1 MTTLPPYDPSASG
14 LPPVT
19 RMMSGDELCRRY
31 KLSKSQFH
39 NRKNAFPG
47 IRGVVQGRSKV
58 FTLSEIHILDSCHWY
73 LNNGYTLK
81 QVEDAYLSFQSDAP
95 DVVLDV
101 DLSDSDVQEIEPQ
114 LTVNKVPSQTVTTF
128 TNTMERVAS
137 TLETINTGQK
147 FLKDPLRTLRSL
159 QEASDEAWEVSSKIL
174 ASILEMAPA
183 TVHAWKTDQ
192 MRSGFLLKKI
202 GPGKWRVI
210 REDDGR
216 HQRRVQEQDQS
227 GNTGGRAA

>member
-1 MTTLPPYDPSASG
+1 
-14 LPPVT
+14 
-19 RMMSGDELCRRY
+19 MMSGDELCRRY

-73 LNNGYTLK
+73 LANGYSLK
-81 QVEDAYLSFQSDAP
+81 QVEDAYHAFQSDAP
-95 DVVLDV
+95 DEVLDV
-101 DLSDSDVQEIEPQ
+101 DGFDQEVETVEPQ
-114 LTVNKVPSQTVTTF
+114 TNLSKVPSASVAQF
-128 TNTMERVAS
+128 NSTMERVAS

-174 ASILEMAPA
+174 SSILEMAPA
-183 TVHAWKTDQ
+183 TVHSWKEDQ
-192 MRSGFLLKKI
+192 RRSGFLLKKI

-216 HQRRVQEQDQS
+216 YQRKEKGS
-227 GNTGGRAA
+227 GEESDE